1 MFPKTAQSTLAI
13 RERPD
18 NIIVISAA
26 DTSPETLQ
34 HWEQYATKVMDG
46 ISTPQ
51 KRLFDLRNM
60 RNISVDAV
68 RTAVRLRRHPN
79 ANLMYNAILTSN
91 PTVLSLVRAA
101 LSVSAGGHFKLFA
114 NEADAITWLHD
125 KVPD

>member
-1 MFPKTAQSTLAI
+1 MYQKTAQSTLTI

-18 NIIVISAA
+18 KIIVISAA
-26 DTSPETLQ
+26 DTSPETLR

-51 KRLFDLRNM
+51 KRLFDLRNL

-68 RTAVRLRRHPN
+68 RTAVRLRHHPN
-79 ANLMYNAILTSN
+79 ANLMYTAILTSN
-91 PTVLSLVRAA
+91 STVLALVRAA
-101 LSVSAGGHFKLFA
+101 LSVSAGGNFKLFVA
-114 NEADAITWLHD
+114 EADAVTWLNE